1 MGCRTKSKAEKNYQK
16 RLWRAML
23 AYAVV
28 VILTTWLV
36 RRGYVNGWALYV
48 WALLPCLPVLR
59 LIHVLGLYIQEETDE
74 FQRLL
79 VVRSILFGGGA
90 MLVVSAF
97 SDFLR
102 SFANA
107 GALSPF
113 FMFSVFWCVFGL
125 AQGIQSAMNRVGG
138 DD

>member
-1 MGCRTKSKAEKNYQK
+1 MGCRMKSKAEKNYQA
-16 RLWRAML
+16 RLWKAML
-23 AYAVV
+23 AYVV
-28 VILTTWLV
+28 VVMLTTYLV
-36 RRGYVNGWALYV
+36 RHGHVSGRWLYV
-48 WALLPCLPVLR
+48 WAILPCLPVLR
-59 LIHVLGLYIQEETDE
+59 LIHVLALYIHEETDE

-79 VVRSILFGGGA
+79 VVRSVLFGGAA
-90 MLVVSAF
+90 MLMVSAF

-102 SFANA
+102 SFANV

-125 AQGIQSAMNRVGG
+125 AQGVQSAMNRVGE